1 MTEIKDTERE
11 LQLFRLRLSV
21 AGLVVFIC
29 FGLLMLRFFWLQA
42 IRHDEYWE
50 RAESNRISV
59 VPAVPNRGLIVDRNG
74 VVLAR
79 NFSAYTL
86 EITPSKITRPLD
98 TVIDELAQLVDIQ
111 SRDRKRF
118 RRLLEESKTFES
130 LPIRTRLTDEEVA
143 RFAAQRYRFP
153 GVDIQARLFRQ
164 YPLGQTASHMI
175 GYIGRVNKKEA
186 ERLEES
192 EDAANY
198 RGTEYIG
205 KEGLEKSYERELHGI
220 TGYDEIEV
228 SAGGRAN
235 RTLSRHS
242 PTPGNNLILSVDIEL
257 QKIVEKAFGDRRG
270 ALVAIEPET
279 GDILAYV
286 SMPTFD
292 PNLFVE
298 GIDTKSWEELNTSL
312 DKPLLNRPLIGSY
325 PPGST
330 FKPYMAL
337 ASLEL
342 GKRTPE
348 MAISDPGYFW
358 FGNNKFRDDKEGGH
372 GRVDMYRSIV
382 QSCNTYYYNL
392 ANDLG
397 IDAIHDFMKPF
408 GFGQLTGIDLENER
422 RGVLPSAAW
431 KRATFKRPELQKWYA
446 GETISVGIG
455 QGYNSFTPL
464 QLAHAVSN
472 LANNGVVMKPHL
484 VKSVEDA
491 STKVRSLTVP
501 KESYRIP
508 LKPENVEV
516 VKNAMIGVTK
526 EGTSAR
532 SFANAPYISGGKT
545 GTAQAAAMSKTVK
558 YDASKISE
566 RLRDHSLYIAFA
578 PADKPKIALAVIVEN
593 AGFGAAAAAPIARLA
608 IDYYLLG
615 KRPEEPVAKVDGSLN
630 GQPGPVP
637 ATAPDLV
644 KPAEP
649 GAPAVPAVPAKP
661 GTSAPAP
668 STAPGKPAAAPTA
681 PAAAPTPAT
690 NKPAAVPAA
699 SKPATVA
706 PAASAA
712 PAPATTPANKPATV
726 APAAPVKPA
735 ASATPAATPAATI
748 GATIGATT
756 AATTPAANATGTAA
770 AKPTPQPAPQPAPAP
785 AKPAAAT
792 AATAPATRAT
802 NVSKPAAGT
811 RSDDRSEP

>member
-11 LQLFRLRLSV
+11 LQLFRMRLSV

-29 FGLLMLRFFWLQA
+29 FGLLMLRFLWLQA
-42 IRHDEYWE
+42 IRHSEYFE
-50 RAESNRISV
+50 RAESNRISI
-59 VPAVPNRGLIVDRNG
+59 VPAVPNRGLIIDRNG

-86 EITPSKITRPLD
+86 EITPAKIDRNLD
-98 TVIDELAQLVDIQ
+98 TVIDELSQLVDIQ
-111 SRDRKRF
+111 PKDRKRF
-118 RRLLEESKTFES
+118 RRLMEESKTFES

-175 GYIGRVNKKEA
+175 GYIGRVNKAEA
-186 ERLEES
+186 ERLEAS
-192 EDAANY
+192 EDGANY

-205 KEGLEKSYERELHGI
+205 KEGLEISYEKELHGI

-228 SAGGRAN
+228 SAGGRAVRN
-235 RTLSRHS
+235 LSRTA
-242 PTPGNNLILSVDIEL
+242 PTAGNNLILSVDIEL

-298 GIDTKSWEELNTSL
+298 GIDAKSWEELNTSL

-348 MAISDPGYFW
+348 QAISDPGYFW

-372 GRVDMYRSIV
+372 GRVDMYKSIV

-422 RGVLPSAAW
+422 RGVLPSVEW
-431 KRATFKRPELQKWYA
+431 KRNTYKRPEQQKWYA

-464 QLAHAVSN
+464 QLAHAVAN
-472 LANNGVVMKPHL
+472 LSNNGVVMKPHL
-484 VKSVEDA
+484 VKMVENGTNK
-491 STKVRSLTVP
+491 SRKLTVP

-508 LKPENVEV
+508 LKQDNIDF
-516 VKNAMIGVTK
+516 VKQAMIGVTK

-532 SFANAPYISGGKT
+532 SFANAPYVSGGKT
-545 GTAQAAAMSKTVK
+545 GTAQAAAMSKSVK
-558 YDASKISE
+558 YDASKIAE

-615 KRPEEPVAKVDGSLN
+615 KRPEEPAK
-630 GQPGPVP
+630 P
-637 ATAPDLV
+637 V
-644 KPAEP
+644 KPVITE
-649 GAPAVPAVPAKP
+649 V
-661 GTSAPAP
+661 S
-668 STAPGKPAAAPTA
+668 A
-681 PAAAPTPAT
+681 PAAAVVTPA
-690 NKPAAVPAA
+690 
-699 SKPATVA
+699 
-706 PAASAA
+706 SA
-712 PAPATTPANKPATV
+712 
-726 APAAPVKPA
+726 
-735 ASATPAATPAATI
+735 
-748 GATIGATT
+748 T
-756 AATTPAANATGTAA
+756 AATTPAASGKPASAVVPATATTAA
-770 AKPTPQPAPQPAPAP
+770 TAVAPKPAASAAPSAPAPQKPVPAPAAPAAAVVPSVPAAPGANTPSNSTPGTVNKPP
-785 AKPAAAT
+785 AKPASS
-792 AATAPATRAT
+792 
-802 NVSKPAAGT
+802 NVSTGSAQ
-811 RSDDRSEP
+811 